1 MDLGAYAQINELA
14 ELAKKNGIDVPR
26 LRGYRLM
33 ADETPLSKEEQKEF
47 NHSIEM
53 QAASDFTACF
63 SKGHFYPTGVFRY
76 NRERRRRRK
85 KLIDEQAYSIRG
97 GNIHGKARRALKF
110 YIKQEKRK
118 AAKQQSTFDSFCGRK
133 DVLYIHARLGGANWC
148 PYLEKEPWFI
158 CKINDAYDST
168 YCDIYAK
175 LNIVTFA

>member
-1 MDLGAYAQINELA
+1 MDLWAYAQIGKLA

-33 ADETPLSKEEQKEF
+33 ANEKPLSEEERKEF
-47 NHSIEM
+47 NHGVEI
-53 QAASDFTACF
+53 QAANDFTACF
-63 SKGHFYPTGVFRY
+63 DQGHFYPKGNFFTYDLGQI
-76 NRERRRRRK
+76 RRQK
-85 KLIDEQAYSIRG
+85 KWIDKQTDLIRWE
-97 GNIHGKARRALKF
+97 NIHGKVRRALKF

-175 LNIVTFA
+175 LNPETL